1 MALATKNVDSY
12 PFLTFSETSDQE
24 VSPSVSKNTCVVFKA
39 MLRMGVCLYDFLQ
52 WCGYSAMVPGIICYT
67 RWLLNKAYKNYFE
80 NKCHSFKTYFTDF
93 TSF

>member
-52 WCGYSAMVPGIICYT
+52 WCG
-67 RWLLNKAYKNYFE
+67 
-80 NKCHSFKTYFTDF
+80 
-93 TSF
+93 